1 MPRMLS
7 RLSIKRAEKS
17 GFPTKH
23 NKKLSS
29 FGLSLVGTNFTVSHC
44 PRDSRVE
51 EFIVE
56 N

>member
-1 MPRMLS
+1 MLS
-7 RLSIKRAEKS
+7 RLSIKQAEKS

-29 FGLSLVGTNFTVSHC
+29 FGLQVSLVGTNFTVSHR

-51 EFIVE
+51 EYIVE